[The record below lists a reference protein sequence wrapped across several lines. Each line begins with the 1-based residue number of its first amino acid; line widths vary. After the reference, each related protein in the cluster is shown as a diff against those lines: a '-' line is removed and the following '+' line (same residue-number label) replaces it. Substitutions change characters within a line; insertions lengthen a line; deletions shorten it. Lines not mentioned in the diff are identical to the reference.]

1 MALSIPLNMKPIDEI
16 KKEIISEFEEFSDW
30 QEKYQYLIELGE
42 DLEEFP
48 EDGKLKENLVP
59 GCQSRVWLLKELN
72 QETVKFKADSDSSIT
87 KGMIAL
93 LVRVFSGQT
102 KDIIKN
108 TDLEFL
114 KQIGLD
120 KHLSISRRNGLYS
133 MVEKIRN
140 F

>member
-1 MALSIPLNMKPIDEI
+1 MKSIEEI
-16 KKEIISEFEEFSDW
+16 KKEIVQEFEEFSDW
-30 QEKYQYLIELGE
+30 QEKYQYLIELGDE
-42 DLEEFP
+42 LDEFP
-48 EDGKLKENLVP
+48 EEGKVKENLVP
-59 GCQSRVWLLKELN
+59 GCQSRVWLLKDIN
-72 QETVKFKADSDSSIT
+72 VDTVNFKADSDSSIT

-93 LVRVFSGQT
+93 LVRVFSGQK
-102 KDIIKN
+102 KDEIQN

-133 MVEKIRN
+133 MVEKIRS

>member
-1 MALSIPLNMKPIDEI
+1 MKSIEEI
-16 KKEIISEFEEFSDW
+16 KKEIVQEFEEFTDW
-30 QEKYQYLIELGE
+30 QEKYQYLIELGDE
-42 DLEEFP
+42 LNQFP
-48 EDGKLKENLVP
+48 EEGKVKENLVP
-59 GCQSRVWLLKELN
+59 GCQSRVWLLKDVGV
-72 QETVKFKADSDSSIT
+72 ETVNFQADSDSSIT

-93 LVRVFSGQT
+93 LVKVFSGQ
-102 KDIIKN
+102 KKQEIQN